1 MTILYFIIALGVL
14 VFIHEFG
21 HFIVAKS
28 QGIGVEKFSLG
39 FGPKLLSFRYGETE
53 YLISALPLGG
63 YVKLRGEDP
72 QEADQSDPRSFS
84 ARPVW
89 HRLKVVL
96 AGPLMN
102 LALAL
107 VFLPLVFMI
116 GRMEPA
122 YLQEAPQLVGV
133 ELDSPAAQAGL
144 LKGDQILEVDE
155 KPVKNWK
162 ALLDEVILRGG
173 ETLRLKVARGGQTLL
188 KEVTVAQVAGDSGPG
203 TLGIEPHF
211 ILGNEALIDEV
222 MPGSAAMAAG
232 LKPGDRVLS
241 LDGQNV
247 PGWSQMVERINKSEG
262 RPLQVLIERD
272 GTSRSFSVQPRRDE
286 ASGRWLVG
294 IKKDFEK
301 HAPRMVERKYPFFA
315 AVVEGTKENVKLA
328 KMTYVVLGRLVTG
341 KLSYKT
347 LGGPIRIAQA
357 SASAARAGVS
367 HFLYFLAF
375 LSIQLGLMNLLPI
388 PVLDG
393 GHVLFYSIEG
403 IIRRPLSMRVR
414 GMMENAG
421 FVLLLGLMVL
431 ITFND
436 VDSVWGIQPIV
447 ERIKNLF

>member
-21 HFIVAKS
+21 HFIVAKG

-39 FGPKLLSFRYGETE
+39 FGPKLLSFRFGETE

-96 AGPLMN
+96 AGPFMN
-102 LALAL
+102 LLLAL

-122 YLQEAPQLVGV
+122 YLQEAPRLVGV
-133 ELDSPAAQAGL
+133 EAGSPAAAAGL
-144 LKGDQILEVDE
+144 AEGDQILEVNE
-155 KPVKNWK
+155 EPVKNWK
-162 ALLDEVILRGG
+162 ELLEHVILRGG
-173 ETLRLKVARGGQTLL
+173 ETLRLKVQRDGQVVL
-188 KEVTVAQVAGDSGPG
+188 KEVMVAQGEASGPG
-203 TLGIEPHF
+203 TLGIEPHL
-211 ILGNEALIDEV
+211 ILGNEAFIDEV

-232 LKPGDRVLS
+232 LQAGDRVLS

-262 RPLQVLIERD
+262 RPLQVLVAREQ
-272 GTSRSFSVQPRRDE
+272 TTRSFLIQPRHDE

-301 HAPRMVERKYPFFA
+301 HAPQMVERRYPFFA

-436 VDSVWGIQPIV
+436 VDSVWGIQPLLEKI
-447 ERIKNLF
+447 RNLF